1 MLEIKLTKEA
11 IKIQNENEQYF
22 KEKGITFVPTR
33 MTEKACGFDI
43 RYCGEEK
50 VTLLPT
56 EEVKLPTGFHAKLR
70 RSDDYEDIHFG
81 ALLLPRSSIDGL
93 VMTNTLGLGDL
104 EEYEGQYFIKLLN
117 RSTTLKTIQPFE
129 RIAQMIIVPCHIPE
143 IELVSEFSTNSA
155 RSSGGFGSTG
165 KI

>member
-1 MLEIKLTKEA
+1 MLEVKLTQEA
-11 IKIQNENEQYF
+11 VRIQNENEQYF

-43 RYCGEEK
+43 RYCGEEQI
-50 VTLLPT
+50 TLLPT
-56 EEVKLPTGFHAKLR
+56 EEVKLPTGFHAKIT
-70 RSDDYEDIHFG
+70 SEDTYEDMHFG

-93 VMTNTLGLGDL
+93 VMTNTVGLCDL
-104 EEYEGQYFIKLLN
+104 NEYEGQFFIKLLN
-117 RSTTLKTIQPFE
+117 RSNTLKIIQPFE

-143 IELVSEFSTNSA
+143 IQLVSEFSTHSA
-155 RSSGGFGSTG
+155 RSSEGFGSTG